1 MAAATTTDVLP
12 AEEAAAIAA
21 IDEAKRQIDIARA
34 SEDVDS
40 LLEWRDRAAAVQHYL
55 TKRNE
60 ARELADNAGE
70 LKVRAEAALGK
81 MDLVITPGRGR
92 RAKTEEEEKP
102 AELAPLADFQPNTRS
117 MFRTL
122 GKLEESQLDAVVDKL
137 RTNDD
142 GGVTTARAVRE
153 ARSYVPVEVRE
164 AAEPTKEVRKE
175 VVSDYVGHVR
185 ALDTEANALTRMARK
200 MLPVATLGERT
211 KIAERLS
218 NTIVKLEDLRDAIAG
233 GGVEGTPAEAEDDE

>member
-1 MAAATTTDVLP
+1 MATAATSKDVLP

-21 IDEAKRQIDIARA
+21 LDEAKRQIDIARA

-40 LLEWRDRAAAVQHYL
+40 LLEWRDRAAAVQHYIR
-55 TKRNE
+55 KRDE

-81 MDLVITPGRGR
+81 LDLAVSPGRGR
-92 RAKTEEEEKP
+92 PKKGEDSDTPEA
-102 AELAPLADFQPNTRS
+102 AAPLADFQPNTRS

-137 RTNDD
+137 RTEED
-142 GGVTTARAVRE
+142 GGVTTARAVKE
-153 ARSYVPVEVRE
+153 ARSYVPVEARE
-164 AAEPTKEVRKE
+164 AAEPTKEARKE
-175 VVSDYVGHVR
+175 VVTDYVAHVR
-185 ALDTEANALTRMARK
+185 ALDTETGALVRMARK
-200 MLPVATLGERT
+200 MLPVATAGERI

-218 NTIVKLEDLRDAIAG
+218 NTIAKLEDLRDGIT
-233 GGVEGTPAEAEDDE
+233 GVAAAPVEAEVVE

>member
-1 MAAATTTDVLP
+1 MAAATTSTDVLP

-21 IDEAKRQIDIARA
+21 LDEAKRQIDIARA

-40 LLEWRDRAAAVQHYL
+40 LLEWRDRAAAVQHYIR
-55 TKRNE
+55 KRDE

-81 MDLVITPGRGR
+81 IDLAVSPGRGR
-92 RAKTEEEEKP
+92 PKKGEGDGE
-102 AELAPLADFQPNTRS
+102 AEVAAPLADFQTATRS

-122 GKLEESQLDAVVDKL
+122 GKLEESELDAVVDKL
-137 RTNDD
+137 RTEDD

-153 ARSYVPVEVRE
+153 ARSYIPVEERTP
-164 AAEPTKEVRKE
+164 AEPTKEARKE
-175 VVSDYVGHVR
+175 VVTDYVAHVR
-185 ALDTEANALTRMARK
+185 ALDTEASALVRMARK
-200 MLPVATLGERT
+200 MLPVATGGERI

-218 NTIVKLEDLRDAIAG
+218 NTIAKIEDLRDGIMGNAPA
-233 GGVEGTPAEAEDDE
+233 PAEAEAE

>member
-1 MAAATTTDVLP
+1 MAAATTSTDVLP

-21 IDEAKRQIDIARA
+21 LDEAKRQIDIARA
-34 SEDVDS
+34 SEDVES
-40 LLEWRDRAAAVQHYL
+40 LLEWRDRAAAVQHYIK
-55 TKRNE
+55 KRDE

-81 MDLVITPGRGR
+81 LDLAITPGRGR
-92 RAKTEEEEKP
+92 RKSQEEEATP
-102 AELAPLADFQPNTRS
+102 ADLAPLSDFQPNTRS

-137 RTNDD
+137 RTEDD

-153 ARSYVPVEVRE
+153 ARSYVPVEERTPT
-164 AAEPTKEVRKE
+164 EPTKEARKE
-175 VVSDYVGHVR
+175 VVSDYVQHVR
-185 ALDTEANALTRMARK
+185 ALDTESSALVRMARK
-200 MLPVATLGERT
+200 MLPVATAGERS

-218 NTIVKLEDLRDAIAG
+218 NVIAKLEDLRDGITGAG
-233 GGVEGTPAEAEDDE
+233 AEPVEADPE